1 MRSALVS
8 VAVPLAL
15 FAGCLHTTSA
25 KITPLNPINLKF
37 GFSSRSAVAKRQ
49 STDFPEYTFTQPLDH
64 FADTGFTFEQ
74 HYWLSDRHY
83 KPGGPVIVFEAG
95 EGPGDERMPILDTGI
110 VDILA
115 KATNGLGVVLEH
127 RYYGKRRFFCICYP
141 SRILICFL

>member
-1 MRSALVS
+1 MRHAPVWSPPPSYLRMRSALVS

-83 KPGGPVIVFEAG
+83 QPGGPVIVFETL
-95 EGPGDERMPILDTGI
+95 IFS
-110 VDILA
+110 LA
-115 KATNGLGVVLEH
+115 LFKGYESFSKQSEWSSASMFH
-127 RYYGKRRFFCICYP
+127 
-141 SRILICFL
+141 ILIRDSILYFFV